1 MIERT
6 VCVVLS
12 DGCVPLSSQ
21 IRDTE
26 NKRAMGL
33 GNPNNASGHDFVRS
47 KRYTQAAVRPSSARP
62 MLSCLLTTVSRGS
75 IGMGAG
81 LPPLP
86 LLSY

>member
-62 MLSCLLTTVSRGS
+62 MLSCSRQCHEEVSVWEL
-75 IGMGAG
+75 AC
-81 LPPLP
+81 PP
-86 LLSY
+86 YRY